1 MYGKPLEKTGCARE
15 TYDRISNDPSIDTRH
30 RVSMGWCCL
39 PSGRQCNTIK
49 GPERVERL
57 AIDAD
62 HIRQICSSCGTN
74 PGVALRSRSGGEVV
88 PKEIQAF
95 PFDKPRFG
103 ERLLFDRIECARD
116 DRSIGRWQTVEDPEH
131 IGGRQSAG
139 GYDLETKGSGLLRHD
154 ANASNWSRA
163 SLEQHGRQGYPLH
176 LRSALVGESLNEVL
190 LETELVAKRFTKAG
204 FSLYLVGGIVRDLEL
219 GFAIDQLDFDLTT
232 NARPVQIKSLVAP
245 LADAIW
251 DQGERFGTIGCI
263 VGGREFEITTH
274 RAEWYSSDSRKPDVV
289 FGDDIEVDL
298 SRRDFTVNAMAIN
311 VVDGNLIDPFDGR
324 GALTRRELRTPID
337 PEVSFSDD
345 PLRIMRA
352 ARFIARYDLGPTPA
366 IVAAATTLA
375 DRLGIVSAER
385 IREELDKLLAAE
397 RPGIGL
403 RFLSDVGALPVAIP
417 CLTDERAEQ
426 AIRLVDAT
434 PVSRAVR
441 RGAVFA
447 SCAAGDRRDQISA
460 FRYSNEEKRSLLSLL
475 AGLDMVDGHDDGS
488 WPDEKV
494 RRLVDATGY
503 SQMDVLFAVSDAL
516 SSQRSTLSRQAFTT
530 LDAAED
536 LTSFDPVSTGDE
548 IMTAFG
554 LEPGPQVGE
563 ALKALRERRLRAG
576 PTSANEE
583 LAYLRRLAAT
593 ED

>member
-1 MYGKPLEKTGCARE
+1 M
-15 TYDRISNDPSIDTRH
+15 S
-30 RVSMGWCCL
+30 
-39 PSGRQCNTIK
+39 
-49 GPERVERL
+49 
-57 AIDAD
+57 
-62 HIRQICSSCGTN
+62 
-74 PGVALRSRSGGEVV
+74 
-88 PKEIQAF
+88 
-95 PFDKPRFG
+95 
-103 ERLLFDRIECARD
+103 
-116 DRSIGRWQTVEDPEH
+116 
-131 IGGRQSAG
+131 
-139 GYDLETKGSGLLRHD
+139 
-154 ANASNWSRA
+154 
-163 SLEQHGRQGYPLH
+163 
-176 LRSALVGESLNEVL
+176 ESLNEVL
-190 LETELVAKRFTKAG
+190 LETESVAEQFTKAG

-232 NARPVQIKSLVAP
+232 NARPSEIKSLVAP

-251 DQGERFGTIGCI
+251 DHGERFGTIGCM

-311 VVDGNLIDPFDGR
+311 IVDGNVIDPFDGR

-352 ARFIARYDLGPTPA
+352 ARFIARYNLGPTPA
-366 IVAAATTLA
+366 VVAAATTLA

-403 RFLSDVGALPVAIP
+403 RFLSEVGALPVAIP
-417 CLTDERAEQ
+417 CLTNERAEQ

-434 PVSRAVR
+434 PVNRAVR
-441 RGAVFA
+441 RGAVFV

-460 FRYSNEEKRSLLSLL
+460 LRYSNEEKRSLLALL
-475 AGLDMVDGHDDGS
+475 AGLDIVDGHDDGS
-488 WPDEKV
+488 WTDEKV
-494 RRLVDATGY
+494 RRLVDSTGY
-503 SQMDVLFAVSDAL
+503 SQMDVLFAVSDAR
-516 SSQRSTLSRQAFTT
+516 SSQRSTLFRQAFTT

-563 ALKALRERRLRAG
+563 SLKALRDRRLRAG
-576 PTSANEE
+576 PTSANKE
-583 LAYLRRLAAT
+583 LAYLRRLAAA

>member
-1 MYGKPLEKTGCARE
+1 M
-15 TYDRISNDPSIDTRH
+15 S
-30 RVSMGWCCL
+30 
-39 PSGRQCNTIK
+39 
-49 GPERVERL
+49 
-57 AIDAD
+57 
-62 HIRQICSSCGTN
+62 
-74 PGVALRSRSGGEVV
+74 
-88 PKEIQAF
+88 
-95 PFDKPRFG
+95 
-103 ERLLFDRIECARD
+103 
-116 DRSIGRWQTVEDPEH
+116 
-131 IGGRQSAG
+131 
-139 GYDLETKGSGLLRHD
+139 
-154 ANASNWSRA
+154 
-163 SLEQHGRQGYPLH
+163 
-176 LRSALVGESLNEVL
+176 ESLNEVL
-190 LETELVAKRFTKAG
+190 LETESVAEQFTKAG

-232 NARPVQIKSLVAP
+232 NARPTEIKSLVAP

-251 DQGERFGTIGCI
+251 DHGERFGTIGCM

-311 VVDGNLIDPFDGR
+311 VVDGNVIDPFDGR

-352 ARFIARYDLGPTPA
+352 ARFIARYNLGPTPA
-366 IVAAATTLA
+366 VVAAATTLA
-375 DRLGIVSAER
+375 DRLGIVSSER

-403 RFLSDVGALPVAIP
+403 RFLSEVGALPVAIP
-417 CLTDERAEQ
+417 CLTNERAEQ

-434 PVSRAVR
+434 PVNRAAR

-460 FRYSNEEKRSLLSLL
+460 LRYSNEEKRSLLALL
-475 AGLDMVDGHDDGS
+475 AGLDMVDAHDDGG
-488 WPDEKV
+488 WTDEKV
-494 RRLVDATGY
+494 RRLVDSTGY
-503 SQMDVLFAVSDAL
+503 SQMDVLFAVADAL
-516 SSQRSTLSRQAFTT
+516 SSRASTSFREAFIT
-530 LDAAED
+530 LDSAED
-536 LTSFDPVSTGDE
+536 LTSFDPASTGDE
-548 IMTAFG
+548 IMAAFG

-563 ALKALRERRLRAG
+563 FLEMLRERRLLAG
-576 PTSANEE
+576 PASANEE
-583 LAYLRRLAAT
+583 LSYLRRLAAA